1 MGQRLDIDGE
11 EAGKKNIHKG
21 SYGVATQKS
30 CQLQFGSY
38 CLWSQEHK
46 EVMKYSLVKRMK
58 DQVFVARAY
67 HPIFVKLKDE
77 NSTVYIDTIVG
88 KKELSYRVEK
98 NGDLVN
104 ASTGQ
109 KSDILIEIPAKVRS
123 DAAQSVKKM
132 KIAAGEDED
141 EVVDEENM
149 SLLLVGFYFG
159 CTLVTENEC
168 SDSGIEWDYMIPLF

>member
-1 MGQRLDIDGE
+1 MNHPKGFTVDDNG
-11 EAGKKNIHKG
+11 NI
-21 SYGVATQKS
+21 
-30 CQLQFGSY
+30 
-38 CLWSQEHK
+38 
-46 EVMKYSLVKRMK
+46 
-58 DQVFVARAY
+58 
-67 HPIFVKLKDE
+67 
-77 NSTVYIDTIVG
+77 YIADTSNMAIR
-88 KKELSYRVEK
+88 KISDTELSYRVEK
-98 NGDLVN
+98 NGGLVN